1 MAYYPPQPYIVPQE
15 PPLRKQ
21 RDVPKG
27 VLLCIFILLV
37 AYGTG
42 HLIYYIYELTS
53 AQQTSRELRQIAW
66 EPADAEIPDGPAAA
80 EPSPGQAAAKEHA
93 APPAAEARSSVP
105 AEPPESARAGDLK
118 TAPPAQD
125 EGRLPEKQYPNGLT
139 LVPKI
144 QKLQKK
150 NQYVVGWIK
159 ADDLDEPIVQKDN
172 TFFLDHDAS
181 GKRNSNGAIFMD
193 QWTSLL
199 TRPYTILLYGHNM
212 RSGAMFG
219 RLKKYKETS
228 YYYRHLVIQCDTLYE
243 EGQYAVFAVETISLT
258 PGLSKYLSLTD
269 LRSADRET
277 RRTALDTLI
286 RNNMHSSMLDVNVE
300 DQLLLLITC
309 VGDDDERL
317 VVAARRLREG
327 EKANSLIMM
336 NTKR

>member
-1 MAYYPPQPYIVPQE
+1 MAYYPPQPYIVSQE
-15 PPLRKQ
+15 PPPRKQ
-21 RDVPKG
+21 RNVPKR

-42 HLIYYIYELTS
+42 HLTYYIYELIS
-53 AQQTSRELRQIAW
+53 VQQTSRELREIAG
-66 EPADAEIPDGPAAA
+66 EPGDEEIPSGPVTAQEPVAPSAA
-80 EPSPGQAAAKEHA
+80 EE
-93 APPAAEARSSVP
+93 RSSVP
-105 AEPPESARAGDLK
+105 AEAPASVRAGDLT
-118 TAPPAQD
+118 TAPPAQG

-144 QKLQKK
+144 QKLRKK

-193 QWTSLL
+193 QWTGLL

-219 RLKKYKETS
+219 RLKKYKEAG
-228 YYYRHLVIQCDTLYE
+228 YYYRHRVIQCDTLYE

-258 PGLSKYLSLTD
+258 PGLSKYLNLTD

-277 RRTALDTLI
+277 RRTALDMLI
-286 RNNMHSSMLDVNVE
+286 RLNMHTSMLDVNVE

-327 EKANSLIMM
+327 EKADSLIMM
-336 NTKR
+336 NAKH